1 MPYLAKISLV
11 NQALI
16 RYYEGHTLQDSFPEL
31 TTTLQIPYNHINRRG
46 TLPYI
51 YIYLEKFHFSCQK
64 LMKTGVLINRLIVC
78 RIFHFVG
85 LLDWP
90 LLYHSFIVF
99 LLPKSSSASNL
110 RKFKILNLILFWV
123 ISGWVISQQCR
134 FPWAWLSEL
143 HESKY
148 NYIIANQSNCL
159 YT

>member
-1 MPYLAKISLV
+1 MPNALFSEKISLV

-51 YIYLEKFHFSCQK
+51 YIYLQEFYCQCQI
-64 LMKTGVLINRLIVC
+64 LMKPATLNLCDHKLIIC
-78 RIFHFVG
+78 RIFLF
-85 LLDWP
+85 DRQ

-110 RKFKILNLILFWV
+110 RKFKMLIFFILL
-123 ISGWVISQQCR
+123 Q
-134 FPWAWLSEL
+134 
-143 HESKY
+143 
-148 NYIIANQSNCL
+148 
-159 YT
+159 